1 MTWPSGVLLRVWFL
15 TVPFLRIILI
25 KFNYEFASNSFVLKF
40 HTLHYKNSPAGI
52 FGRSWSPPR
61 RPSSSRGT
69 CRRFLQDSP
78 AISQLLASYKCCSQE
93 IAVLIQHQTH
103 LAPLSTDPNCITQA
117 ESKKCKKQF
126 PEFSFE
132 GKLSPIKSSP
142 ILHYWTRPVNW
153 PPRTSVPFEQ
163 RN

>member
-1 MTWPSGVLLRVWFL
+1 MNLPPIVLF
-15 TVPFLRIILI
+15 
-25 KFNYEFASNSFVLKF
+25 SNSTPCITRTHLLVYLGGPGP
-40 HTLHYKNSPAGI
+40 LLGD
-52 FGRSWSPPR
+52 PPLPGVR
-61 RPSSSRGT
+61 VEDFFRIP
-69 CRRFLQDSP
+69 LQYLNHLNN
-78 AISQLLASYKCCSQE
+78 IGLQCCSQE
-93 IAVLIQHQTH
+93 ISVLIQHQTH

-153 PPRTSVPFEQ
+153 PPRTSVPFDQ
-163 RN
+163 IN